1 MTCVYSDNFLN
12 LTLYLDLLLVAGSH
26 PAKDET
32 SSILVIIIIS
42 AGRGG
47 GVVMAW
53 CRQWLSSSVCTV
65 TRTPLS
71 PRGG

>member
-32 SSILVIIIIS
+32 SLLLYIGHDLHILNELKK
-42 AGRGG
+42 AE
-47 GVVMAW
+47 MFF
-53 CRQWLSSSVCTV
+53 
-65 TRTPLS
+65 
-71 PRGG
+71 